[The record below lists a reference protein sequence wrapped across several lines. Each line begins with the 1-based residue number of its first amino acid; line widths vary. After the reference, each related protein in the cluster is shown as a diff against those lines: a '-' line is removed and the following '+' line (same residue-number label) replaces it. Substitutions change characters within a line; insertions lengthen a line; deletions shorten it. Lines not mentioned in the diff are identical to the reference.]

1 MPFEP
6 GYKVGLPAGPESLWL
21 VGLSV
26 PVASLPAGFSGST
39 GQATI
44 HSKEWLVHRVPCC
57 QPGFGLNHITEEILS
72 ALNGQGGLP
81 IVCTVSGLLEV
92 GIPKRQGSGG
102 VWAVA
107 YQGAEDK
114 GPARGHLLGPVGHK
128 TWRLTIPVWK
138 GKHCMLG

>member
-6 GYKVGLPAGPESLWL
+6 GHKVGLPAGPESLWL

-44 HSKEWLVHRVPCC
+44 CSKEWLVHRVPCC
-57 QPGFGLNHITEEILS
+57 QPGFGLNHVTEEILS
-72 ALNGQGGLP
+72 ALNCQGGLP

-92 GIPKRQGSGG
+92 GIPKDR
-102 VWAVA
+102 AVVEFGLLPTRE
-107 YQGAEDK
+107 QRTKVLPED
-114 GPARGHLLGPVGHK
+114 
-128 TWRLTIPVWK
+128 TF
-138 GKHCMLG
+138 